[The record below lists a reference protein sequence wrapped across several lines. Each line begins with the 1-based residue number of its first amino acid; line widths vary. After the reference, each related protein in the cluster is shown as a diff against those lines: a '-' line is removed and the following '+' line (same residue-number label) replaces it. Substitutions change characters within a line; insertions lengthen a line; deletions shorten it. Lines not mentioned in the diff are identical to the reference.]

1 MSGYPVIYWVVVAI
15 VAGAVSA
22 VLIGV
27 GYLLGLN
34 LAARRVAAL
43 RDELAQRNAMQT
55 YSAGRADRLAA
66 RYDDLVNMAR
76 TQGGL

>member
-15 VAGAVSA
+15 VAGAVST

-43 RDELAQRNAMQT
+43 RDELSQRHDLPT
-55 YSAGRADRLAA
+55 YSSERADRLAA

-76 TQGGL
+76 NQGGL

>member
-22 VLIGV
+22 VLMGI
-27 GYLLGLN
+27 GYLFGIQQ
-34 LAARRVAAL
+34 AARRVAAL
-43 RDELAQRNAMQT
+43 RDELARDQVEWRNAPL
-55 YSAGRADRLAA
+55 AGLSR
-66 RYDDLVNMAR
+66 RYDDLSTMAR